1 MVDNYQKAID
11 AAVSEAKDAY
21 EQADVSPI
29 DHGFAHIE
37 GIDGRTSLGR
47 ALKAHPKVDADD
59 TSYITIDGV
68 SRYLT
73 PQQAAYRAF
82 LETLEEHD
90 IDHDAYVRGRLD

>member
-1 MVDNYQKAID
+1 MADYNEAID
-11 AAVSEAKDAY
+11 AAVSEAKHAY
-21 EQADVSPI
+21 EQADENTL

-37 GIDGRTSLGR
+37 GVDGRTSLGR
-47 ALKAHPKVDADD
+47 ALKAHQKVNADD

-73 PQQAAYRAF
+73 PQRAAYRAF

-90 IDHDAYVRGRLD
+90 INHDAYVRGRLD